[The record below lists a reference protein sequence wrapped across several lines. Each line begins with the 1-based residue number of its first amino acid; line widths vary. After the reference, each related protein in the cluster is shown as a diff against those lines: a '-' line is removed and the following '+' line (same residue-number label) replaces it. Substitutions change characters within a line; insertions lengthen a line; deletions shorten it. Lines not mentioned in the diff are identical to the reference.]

1 MVYFDRHFCKEQQK
15 KTCQNKN
22 PRLQGA
28 VFLTAFKAGHWQG
41 QSWPSL
47 IAQLPSTLLLTRERV
62 LVLLQASTIRCLI
75 LELLVADVL
84 LDGRLVEADR
94 AHVVPLRPEV
104 PRPVVVLQVRVLV
117 EDHQARL
124 AFQVPHEARHREL
137 RGYPYKH
144 VYVVRHRVGLDYLD
158 PFVHAAPPD
167 VLPDVG
173 PQRREDRLPPVFR
186 REHDVVLAVPLRVR
200 KAGDFVVLPW
210 HNVCAVLSS
219 GRWQLDVATIAR

>member
-1 MVYFDRHFCKEQQK
+1 LG
-15 KTCQNKN
+15 NKN

-28 VFLTAFKAGHWQG
+28 VFRTGFKPVYWQG

-47 IAQLPSTLLLTRERV
+47 TAQLPSTLLLTRKRV
-62 LVLLQASTIRCLI
+62 LVLLQASTIRRLV

-84 LDGRLVEADR
+84 LDGRLVQANR

-117 EDHQARL
+117 EDHRARL
-124 AFQVPHEARHREL
+124 AFQVPHEARDGEL

-144 VYVVRHRVGLDYLD
+144 VYVVGHRVGLYYLD
-158 PFVHAAPPD
+158 PFAHAASSD
-167 VLPDVG
+167 VLPDV
-173 PQRREDRLPPVFR
+173 RAELREDRLPPVFR

-210 HNVCAVLSS
+210 HNNDVVLSS
-219 GRWQLDVATIAR
+219 GRWQLDVAMIPR